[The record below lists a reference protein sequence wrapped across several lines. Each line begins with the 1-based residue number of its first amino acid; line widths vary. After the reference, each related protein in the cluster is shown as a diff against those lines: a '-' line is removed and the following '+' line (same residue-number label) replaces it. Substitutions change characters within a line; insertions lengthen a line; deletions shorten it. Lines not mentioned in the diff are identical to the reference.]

1 MKKYF
6 NITGPCNRERHYM
19 VNIDKRLQET
29 KALVDNGD
37 YFVINRARQYGKTTI
52 LKNLKTF
59 LSEEYFVFSISFEGF
74 TGDVFQSENV
84 FCQRVFKLLYTSMI
98 YGNSG
103 MIPEAIVEECR
114 DMFTDKKND
123 VDLWTLSD
131 FISRLCQQLAKPAV
145 LLVDE
150 VDQASNQQIFLAFL
164 GTLRDQYINRSDRPA
179 FQSVVLA
186 GVYDI
191 KNLKLR
197 IRSEQEHQYNSPWN
211 IAAKF
216 DIDMSFTPDDIRG
229 MLEEYAADRELSFD
243 YDAVSGLIYDYTC
256 GYPFL
261 VSAICK
267 NIDEQILPL
276 HPEYAWGQEGIMES
290 IHLLLKYP
298 NTLFDDMIKHLTE
311 YPDLANILQNILFE
325 GQEYPFNAYAKV
337 FNVGIMF
344 GFLKDSHGQVAVSN
358 KIFETHLY
366 NYFLAE
372 EIASN
377 SAERMAVSDRNQF
390 IEHGHL
396 NMRMVMDKFV
406 QYYSDIYSNS
416 DNIFV
421 EKYGRKIFLLY
432 LKPIING
439 TGNFYIEAQT
449 RDLTR
454 TDVIIDYAGEQ
465 FIIELKIWRGET
477 YQKQGEQQL
486 FQYLEFYHKNTGYL
500 LTFNFNKHK
509 ETGMREIIFKD
520 KILLEYM
527 V

>member
-1 MKKYF
+1 MVD
-6 NITGPCNRERHYM
+6 ISRRLRE
-19 VNIDKRLQET
+19 IKT
-29 KALVDNGD
+29 LVDNGD

-59 LSEEYFVFSISFEGF
+59 LENEYLVFSISFEGF
-74 TGDVFQSENV
+74 TYDVFQSESS
-84 FCQRVFKLLYTSMI
+84 FCQRVFKLLYTSMV
-98 YGNSG
+98 YGNFDQ
-103 MIPEAIVEECR
+103 IPKTVIEECR
-114 DMFTDKKND
+114 SMFADKKTN

-131 FISRLCQQLAKPAV
+131 FISRLCLQTSKPVV
-145 LLVDE
+145 LMIDE

-164 GTLRDQYINRSDRPA
+164 GALRDQYINRTERPA
-179 FQSVVLA
+179 FQSVILA

-211 IAAKF
+211 IATKF
-216 DIDMSFTPDDIRG
+216 DVNMSFEPSDILG
-229 MLEEYAADRELSFD
+229 MLTDYAEDRGISFD
-243 YDAVSGLIYDYTC
+243 YASAAQLIYDYTC

-267 NIDEQILPL
+267 NIDEQILPV
-276 HPEYAWGQEGIMES
+276 HPDQAWQIDGIMEA
-290 IHLLLKYP
+290 IHILLKQP

-311 YPDLANILQNILFE
+311 YPELENILQNILFE
-325 GQEYPFNAYAKV
+325 GQDYPFNAYAKAV
-337 FNVGIMF
+337 NIGIMF
-344 GFLKDSHGQVAVSN
+344 GFLKDADGQIAVAN

-372 EIASN
+372 EIALN
-377 SAERMAVSDRNQF
+377 APERTAISDRNQF
-390 IEHGHL
+390 IEYGHL
-396 NMRMVMDKFV
+396 NMKTVMDKFV
-406 QYYSDIYSNS
+406 QYYSDIYSDS
-416 DNIFV
+416 DSSFV

-439 TGNFYIEAQT
+439 TGNFYVEAQT

-465 FIIELKIWRGET
+465 FIIELKIWRGEV

-486 FQYLEFYHKNTGYL
+486 SRYLELYHQSTGYM
-500 LTFNFNKHK
+500 LTFNFNKKK
-509 ETGMREIIFKD
+509 EIGMKEITLGD
-520 KILLEYM
+520 KILLSYT

>member
-1 MKKYF
+1 MK
-6 NITGPCNRERHYM
+6 
-19 VNIDKRLQET
+19 
-29 KALVDNGD
+29 
-37 YFVINRARQYGKTTI
+37 
-52 LKNLKTF
+52 
-59 LSEEYFVFSISFEGF
+59 
-74 TGDVFQSENV
+74 
-84 FCQRVFKLLYTSMI
+84 
-98 YGNSG
+98 
-103 MIPEAIVEECR
+103 
-114 DMFTDKKND
+114 
-123 VDLWTLSD
+123 WT
-131 FISRLCQQLAKPAV
+131 R
-145 LLVDE
+145 
-150 VDQASNQQIFLAFL
+150 
-164 GTLRDQYINRSDRPA
+164 QYINRSDRPA

-186 GVYDI
+186 CVYDI

-229 MLEEYAADRELSFD
+229 MLEEYAADRALSFD

-267 NIDEQILPL
+267 NIDEQILLL

-366 NYFLAE
+366 NYFFAE

-396 NMRMVMDKFV
+396 NTRMVMDKFV

-432 LKPIING
+432 LKTIING

-486 FQYLEFYHKNTGYL
+486 FQYLELYHKNTGYL